1 MKLRETLIKHSI
13 NMVKRCLVPF
23 LFLLLTAVQSVYAQK
38 MTSFGQSGSDAKAIL
53 DAASKKFKSYKSA
66 KADFLLKV
74 SNTSNKVLDTKKG
87 SILLKGNQ
95 FNVQLAGQEIFCN
108 GKTIWTYNKDTKEV
122 QVNNYQPKPGSI
134 SPESLFN
141 DFYDKDFLYRL
152 RATSKFHNR
161 PVDVIE
167 MTPLDK
173 SKPYFKVIILIDKQ
187 NKNVV
192 STEIY
197 EKGGNRYIYEVEKFM
212 PNAPAAEA
220 DFAFNKANYPGVEV
234 VDLR

>member
-1 MKLRETLIKHSI
+1 MIKKSTI
-13 NMVKRCLVPF
+13 PF
-23 LFLLLTAVQSVYAQK
+23 LFLLLAAGQFAIAQK

-53 DAASKKFKSYKSA
+53 DAASKKFKTYRSA
-66 KADFLLKV
+66 KAAFILKI
-74 SNTSNKVLDTKKG
+74 STTDNKSLDTKKG
-87 SILLKGNQ
+87 SILLKGNK
-95 FNVQLAGQEIFCN
+95 FNVQLAGQEIFCD

-152 RATSKFHNR
+152 RATSRFHNR
-161 PVDVIE
+161 PVNVVE

-173 SKPYFKVIILIDKQ
+173 SKPYFKVIVLIDRQ

-192 STEIY
+192 STEIF
-197 EKGGNRYIYEVEKFM
+197 EKGGNRYTYEVEKFV
-212 PNAPAAEA
+212 PNAPATDT
-220 DFAFNKANYPGVEV
+220 DFVFNKADYPGVDV